1 MKKETRKR
9 RPWLWLLPVLGLA
22 ALALGL
28 MLFRNPNSRTAPA
41 LVEEESWF
49 SGFVVQDNT
58 VYFLCTLTVRNPTEE
73 AIAVEISGDFS
84 EDFEGGLLLGRE
96 LYAFRLD
103 DKVNSDF
110 LSLDAETQK
119 QTTDDDKRRFFLLRP
134 GGNCF
139 WVVFPGAHGKTDVK
153 QNRLLPPIRFLPL
166 EDVTP
171 KAVSEAMDC
180 RIYKDPES
188 CRTFLLDGKKTEV
201 LCYPGGYGFTNGV
214 AWDYDGNGVQDL
226 LFTGSEGSGIHR
238 SYLALFDR
246 TSRESQE
253 LYLYTPRDFSP
264 REAYGS
270 DLLVEQ
276 ETDGNGVS
284 SFAVYTADV
293 EELGDSFADLR
304 FTKREKAGVVEAVR
318 SWDGESVWPLF
329 WPASEA
335 FFPQADDNADAE
347 EPTVCEVS
355 LGDDSYSVTG
365 ETAAELYRICADAQ
379 KRAEP
384 GRFFFLGGE
393 RPILSLN
400 FLWSSGLRFDYEID
414 GDDKS
419 FSGLDVQ
426 SYREPL
432 QLPAGTYDKLLEAL
446 EDVGEPT
453 KEPEAAP
460 RSCTVEYGGGRRTVE
475 GETAAELYRICA
487 EAQLRGEI
495 IPPAEEEPKSLG
507 VSLYFLNEGN
517 PTEGT
522 FCDIF
527 SDDKGWF
534 ADGLVYAPPCYAFPA
549 GTYDALLDVLGQK
562 GELPA
567 PAGEQIAGNQVYG
580 LFEEDGVYALQLYSP
595 EGDLV
600 WAFGPGRHEPR
611 VEEAEPGLWSVSLG
625 AGPSL
630 SLHWTVYYRPE
641 TGQLSDAIYGI
652 LARDGERVLCISGR
666 SLLLRGIFERGD
678 RTMLDSFSESLAP
691 AAEPFESAA
700 FTEDGRAVTVTYLA
714 GEDYHKVTET
724 IPLPQEAGDP

>member
-9 RPWLWLLPVLGLA
+9 RPWLWLLPVLALA

-28 MLFRNPNSRTAPA
+28 WVVPKSGTQPAAESDSRAEKAASAPYLA
-41 LVEEESWF
+41 EEDSFF
-49 SGFVVQDNT
+49 SEFT
-58 VYFLCTLTVRNPTEE
+58 VREDKVFFLCYLCIVNPSDETLPVTIT
-73 AIAVEISGDFS
+73 GDFS
-84 EDFEGGLLLGRE
+84 ADYDAGLVTERE
-96 LYAFRLD
+96 LPALYLTQEAQPDPLWSS
-103 DKVNSDF
+103 VAGF
-110 LSLDAETQK
+110 LLVESEGSERNILPQTQEAAELFLLAPGGNVFWAVFIGPHGESTQK
-119 QTTDDDKRRFFLLRP
+119 QD
-134 GGNCF
+134 
-139 WVVFPGAHGKTDVK
+139 
-153 QNRLLPPIRFLPL
+153 RLLPPIRIETVEGLCCEAKL
-166 EDVTP
+166 GGKTVT
-171 KAVSEAMDC
+171 
-180 RIYKDPES
+180 I
-188 CRTFLLDGKKTEV
+188 G
-201 LCYPGGYGFTNGV
+201 
-214 AWDYDGNGVQDL
+214 
-226 LFTGSEGSGIHR
+226 
-238 SYLALFDR
+238 
-246 TSRESQE
+246 RESAELLWLCRNALTKHFPDALVGWGSHQE
-253 LYLYTPRDFSP
+253 PRIS
-264 REAYGS
+264 
-270 DLLVEQ
+270 L
-276 ETDGNGVS
+276 
-284 SFAVYTADV
+284 SFQV
-293 EELGDSFADLR
+293 
-304 FTKREKAGVVEAVR
+304 
-318 SWDGESVWPLF
+318 GESLNTNSPSHSYFGDYIVFYNDVCNYSAAPMLDLAMNVQL
-329 WPASEA
+329 PAGTYDKLLEA
-335 FFPQADDNADAE
+335 LENVGEATE
-347 EPTVCEVS
+347 EPEAAPRSCTVEYGGGRQTVE
-355 LGDDSYSVTG
+355 G

-384 GRFFFLGGE
+384 GGFFFLGGE

-446 EDVGEPT
+446 ENVGEPT

-567 PAGEQIAGNQVYG
+567 PAGARIAGNQVYG
-580 LFEEDGVYALQLYSP
+580 LFEEDGVYALQLYSR

-652 LARDGERVLCISGR
+652 LARDGERVLCISGK

-691 AAEPFESAA
+691 AADPFESAA
-700 FTEDGRAVTVTYLA
+700 FTEDGRAVIVTYLA

-724 IPLPQEAGDP
+724 VPLPQEAGDP